1 MVLAGSFPQN
11 AFSVVAVPKRYAY
24 TNSGV
29 REELPVM
36 SLTELRE
43 AIEKGARTENPK
55 SEDVLNLQRKV
66 DFLIVGGC
74 HTYAALVAALEMVRM
89 HVCMFRCVFPSLD
102 AIINCMHKRHGSSW
116 TVLIM

>member
-1 MVLAGSFPQN
+1 MVLAGFLPQN
-11 AFSVVAVPKRYAY
+11 AFSVVAVPKRFAY
-24 TNSGV
+24 NNRGE
-29 REELPVM
+29 REELPAM

-43 AIEKGARTENPK
+43 AIDKGARTENP
-55 SEDVLNLQRKV
+55 EAAHVLNLERKV
-66 DFLIVGGC
+66 VFLIVGGC
-74 HTYAALVAALEMVRM
+74 HTYASLVAALAMVRM